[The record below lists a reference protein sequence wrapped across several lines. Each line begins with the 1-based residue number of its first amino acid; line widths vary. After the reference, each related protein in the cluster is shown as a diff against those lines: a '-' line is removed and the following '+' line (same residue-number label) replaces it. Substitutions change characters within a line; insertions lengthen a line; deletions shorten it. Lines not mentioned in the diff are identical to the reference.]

1 VCVINEDLPMT
12 DAAIPTSVPSA
23 PKKGGELGQW
33 ALIYRRFRRHKL
45 AYWSGFVVIA
55 IYVVALLADF
65 IAPFTADSYNPR
77 YIYTPPQTLK
87 FFGADAQGRTV
98 PIYVNGY
105 KMEMDPVA
113 LKRRFV
119 EDPSRITPVGFFVKG
134 QPYNLLGI
142 IPMDRHLFGPHD
154 PSAPMYLWGTDRM
167 GRDLLSRTIL
177 GTRISMSIGLVGV
190 AISLLLGIMLGGLS
204 GYCGGWVD
212 EAVQRMIDFLKSIP
226 TIPLW
231 MGLAAAIPARMDPL
245 YVYFWITIILSLIGW
260 TDLARV
266 VRGRFLSLKTE
277 DFVLAARLDGCSRR
291 RIIWRHMVPSFT
303 SHIVASVTLAI
314 PAMILAET
322 ALSFLGI
329 GLKPPVVSWGV
340 LLNDAQSLLALTNAP
355 WLFLPGL
362 AVVISVLALNFLGDG
377 IRDAADPYS

>member
-1 VCVINEDLPMT
+1 
-12 DAAIPTSVPSA
+12 
-23 PKKGGELGQW
+23 
-33 ALIYRRFRRHKL
+33 
-45 AYWSGFVVIA
+45 
-55 IYVVALLADF
+55 
-65 IAPFTADSYNPR
+65 
-77 YIYTPPQTLK
+77 
-87 FFGADAQGRTV
+87 
-98 PIYVNGY
+98 
-105 KMEMDPVA
+105 
-113 LKRRFV
+113 
-119 EDPSRITPVGFFVKG
+119 
-134 QPYNLLGI
+134 
-142 IPMDRHLFGPHD
+142 
-154 PSAPMYLWGTDRM
+154 
-167 GRDLLSRTIL
+167 
-177 GTRISMSIGLVGV
+177 
-190 AISLLLGIMLGGLS
+190 MLGGLS

-212 EAVQRMIDFLKSIP
+212 EAVQRTIDFLKSIP

>member
-1 VCVINEDLPMT
+1 MT

-55 IYVVALLADF
+55 IYMVALFADF

-87 FFGADAQGRTV
+87 FFGTDAQGRTV

-167 GRDLLSRTIL
+167 GRDLLAAPFSEQGSPMYDR
-177 GTRISMSIGLVGV
+177 
-190 AISLLLGIMLGGLS
+190 S
-204 GYCGGWVD
+204 GRGRD
-212 EAVQRMIDFLKSIP
+212 QS
-226 TIPLW
+226 
-231 MGLAAAIPARMDPL
+231 
-245 YVYFWITIILSLIGW
+245 
-260 TDLARV
+260 LARHHAWWAF
-266 VRGRFLSLKTE
+266 RLLWRLGRRSGSTN
-277 DFVLAARLDGCSRR
+277 DRL
-291 RIIWRHMVPSFT
+291 P
-303 SHIVASVTLAI
+303 
-314 PAMILAET
+314 
-322 ALSFLGI
+322 
-329 GLKPPVVSWGV
+329 
-340 LLNDAQSLLALTNAP
+340 
-355 WLFLPGL
+355 
-362 AVVISVLALNFLGDG
+362 
-377 IRDAADPYS
+377 